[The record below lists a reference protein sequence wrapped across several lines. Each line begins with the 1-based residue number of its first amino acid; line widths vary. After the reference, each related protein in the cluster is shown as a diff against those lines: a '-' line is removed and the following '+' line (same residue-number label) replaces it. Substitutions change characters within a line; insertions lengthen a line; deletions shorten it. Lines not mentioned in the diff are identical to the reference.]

1 MHYLYTKITM
11 LQNKIYQN
19 FTFEILKTFIIILFG
34 LSLIAFTV
42 RAVSFLDLIVE
53 SGYPITVYFQY
64 SILNLFGIAPKFI
77 PLSFL
82 LSLTIFILKHLDD
95 SEFVILW
102 TSGVKKIQVTNL
114 FFFISVVI
122 LIFYLIFTNII
133 TPLALNKSRQLLG
146 NDKLNSFL
154 PTIKPQQ
161 FSDSFKGFTFL
172 VEKKINNEIKNIF
185 LHDTA
190 NNLKNLSSN
199 SSQTNNTTI
208 LANSGIIEKQNMV
221 LFKGQIISTKNN
233 KKNEIIK
240 FDQLNIDLS
249 NLSTTT
255 IKNPK
260 IQETSTLSLFN
271 CLYSNNIKSK
281 ICTKGFKKEI
291 YPTLNRRILIPF
303 YIPVLSLICSLL
315 LFKSKKRYLGKF
327 LIFLYSFVILLF
339 TELAVRFTGI
349 NNLVLSIFIVTPF
362 ILLLIFY
369 FSLKINFSKESVKQV

>member
-1 MHYLYTKITM
+1 MIAKVFFLVDMQKDSGFGHFIRCFTLADEFKKKNIDFSFVSQKISPEIKKYFKKKKFNKFYLEKFNNFNERGKIVIIDSYIINKKTI
-11 LQNKIYQN
+11 NKIGKKN
-19 FTFEILKTFIIILFG
+19 FLVIFNDF
-34 LSLIAFTV
+34 
-42 RAVSFLDLIVE
+42 
-53 SGYPITVYFQY
+53 
-64 SILNLFGIAPKFI
+64 NL
-77 PLSFL
+77 
-82 LSLTIFILKHLDD
+82 T
-95 SEFVILW
+95 
-102 TSGVKKIQVTNL
+102 
-114 FFFISVVI
+114 
-122 LIFYLIFTNII
+122 
-133 TPLALNKSRQLLG
+133 
-146 NDKLNSFL
+146 KLNSN
-154 PTIKPQQ
+154 I
-161 FSDSFKGFTFL
+161 
-172 VEKKINNEIKNIF
+172 EINNNLGAKSKKFSLSKLFGNKFCIIKKEIINNKKFITKKQKIKNIYITF
-185 LHDTA
+185 
-190 NNLKNLSSN
+190 
-199 SSQTNNTTI
+199 
-208 LANSGIIEKQNMV
+208 G
-221 LFKGQIISTKNN
+221 GYN

-249 NLSTTT
+249 NLNTTT